1 MVLKEAFQAVVNTVA
16 SDASSK
22 LDTRQSYV
30 DFISALLALVLSI
43 VIIAF
48 VGKLL
53 WNSVVLDLF
62 TIAKPARNVWQIIG
76 LAIFAKLILA

>member
-1 MVLKEAFQAVVNTVA
+1 MVLKEAFQAVVSTVA
-16 SDASSK
+16 SDASTK
-22 LDTRQSYV
+22 LDTRQSYI
-30 DFISALLALVLSI
+30 DFVSALLAMILSVI
-43 VIIAF
+43 IIAF

-76 LAIFAKLILA
+76 LTLFVKLIFA

>member
-1 MVLKEAFQAVVNTVA
+1 MVLKEAFQAVVSTVA
-16 SDASSK
+16 SDASTAM
-22 LDTRQSYV
+22 DTRQSYV
-30 DFISALLALVLSI
+30 DFVSALLALILSI

-53 WNSVVLDLF
+53 WNTVVLDLF

-76 LAIFAKLILA
+76 LALFVKLVLA